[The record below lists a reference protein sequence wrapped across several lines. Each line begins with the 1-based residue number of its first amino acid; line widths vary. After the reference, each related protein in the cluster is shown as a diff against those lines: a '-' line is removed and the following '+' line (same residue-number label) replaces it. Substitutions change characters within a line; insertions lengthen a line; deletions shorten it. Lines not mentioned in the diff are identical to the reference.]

1 MSQKKTLQIDG
12 IGISL
17 SDRIVRVNNDGL
29 LKAMLITGKR
39 DSALTLSSKIRQMY
53 EAEFGKSL
61 NITTRSLAAEIYDH
75 YLLQELT
82 LKIEKLTGQI
92 RPTRWM
98 IRHMEVID
106 CGERSE
112 DNNRFL
118 WDLVSLVWR
127 REPNEK

>member
-1 MSQKKTLQIDG
+1 MSLNKSLKIDG

-17 SDRIVRVNNDGL
+17 SDRIVRVDNDGL
-29 LKAMLITGKR
+29 LKVMLKTGKR
-39 DSALTLSSKIRQMY
+39 NSALILSSRIRQLY
-53 EAEFGKSL
+53 ETEFGKPL
-61 NITTRSLAAEIYDH
+61 DITTRSLAAEIYDH
-75 YLLQELT
+75 FLLQELT

-106 CGERSE
+106 CGERAV

-118 WDLVSLVWR
+118 WDLVSIFWR
-127 REPNEK
+127 RTPK